1 MRFTRPGATASLGS
15 RRERARNARR
25 ARSAVNISG
34 DDRAETLRALL
45 RREVALGLGSKLVA
59 DEKLPHRG
67 GTEERWK
74 KDGVK
79 AKASVV
85 PAIAGPLVPA
95 HGVGKGRRE
104 NFVVAPHRST
114 EKPREIGELLLDV
127 IAQQIASPILA
138 VRAEALRL
146 SPRNRRDVPDG
157 PDLPVG
163 TGIARA
169 HHDAPVLEDLDVG
182 GPLLRREPLGLR
194 SPRGAHRLAF

>member
-15 RRERARNARR
+15 RRERARNVRR
-25 ARSAVNISG
+25 GPSAVNISG

-114 EKPREIGELLLDV
+114 EKPREIGALLGG
-127 IAQQIASPILA
+127 QLA
-138 VRAEALRL
+138 EGA
-146 SPRNRRDVPDG
+146 D
-157 PDLPVG
+157 
-163 TGIARA
+163 
-169 HHDAPVLEDLDVG
+169 
-182 GPLLRREPLGLR
+182 EPLR
-194 SPRGAHRLAF
+194 DKHRLERPYRPERDRRGPV